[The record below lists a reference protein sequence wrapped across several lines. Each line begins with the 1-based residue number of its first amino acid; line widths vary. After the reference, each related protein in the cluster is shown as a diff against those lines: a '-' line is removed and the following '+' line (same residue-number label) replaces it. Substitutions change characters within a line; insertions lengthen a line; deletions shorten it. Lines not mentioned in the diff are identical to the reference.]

1 MSVGDFVEAHS
12 RRSGR
17 IGLEPANEFLICRP
31 GYRQIVLSG
40 PVRMQASDDSSSDS
54 FAFSEHRRQVLHEAA
69 NITGQGDFTLPV
81 QYLISIRQPR
91 RSSLLRSEEPGGDRE
106 LDDFIIVP
114 RSRPG

>member
-54 FAFSEHRRQVLHEAA
+54 FALSEHRRQLLHEVA

-81 QYLISIRQPR
+81 QYLILILQPR
-91 RSSLLRSEEPGGDRE
+91 RVLFRVVKNQAADRE
-106 LDDFIIVP
+106 IDDFIIVP

>member
-1 MSVGDFVEAHS
+1 
-12 RRSGR
+12 
-17 IGLEPANEFLICRP
+17 
-31 GYRQIVLSG
+31 
-40 PVRMQASDDSSSDS
+40 
-54 FAFSEHRRQVLHEAA
+54 VLHEAA

-91 RSSLLRSEEPGGDRE
+91 RSSLLRSEDRE